1 MMKWIMLLKDGTMG
15 DLGRNHNWSTF
26 GYPHGSLVGDPQ
38 ILVGDPPMRRV
49 QWEIWEE
56 IIIGVLLDTP
66 HGSLV
71 GDPHG
76 RLVGD
81 LQILVGDP
89 QIFVGD
95 PPMRRVSN
103 STILL
108 MIFCY

>member
-1 MMKWIMLLKDGTMG
+1 MMKLIMFLKDGTMG

-26 GYPHGSLVGDPQ
+26 GD
-38 ILVGDPPMRRV
+38 
-49 QWEIWEE
+49 
-56 IIIGVLLDTP
+56 P